1 MSENRPFSCILVIF
15 FCFCSVKSSN
25 ILWISGLASPSHQL
39 WSGVLLKALAA
50 RGHNITAL
58 SVDIE
63 GRKTPYVTHIHMEN
77 IYEFYYNKNKNLTK
91 MQKNSA
97 VNDVL
102 DLAHFRSDSCIPAFN
117 SRGVQILMDYP
128 KTFKFDL
135 VVHDFGASQ
144 CLLGFVPRFG
154 SPPLVGVSASTCPV
168 GIADISGNPMYPA
181 LIPANHLRVGYSMSF
196 FVRVYNVFIY
206 IYDNLVRQY
215 YMIPRQNEMARKYF
229 GDNDLDVG
237 AISRSSALTLVNL
250 SPADVMLPLFQTVI
264 PVGGMQIQDPAPL
277 DDVSFSNKS
286 YFDYLTPLPPHV
298 MVSTYY

>member
-1 MSENRPFSCILVIF
+1 MAEKTTFPCILV
-15 FCFCSVKSSN
+15 FCLCFWSVNSSN

-39 WSGVLLKALAA
+39 WSGVLLRALAA

-58 SVDIE
+58 SVDIQD
-63 GRKTPYVTHIHMEN
+63 RKTPNVTHIHMEN

-97 VNDVL
+97 VNDII
-102 DLAHFRSDSCIPAFN
+102 DLANFRSDSCIPAFN
-117 SRGVQILMDYP
+117 SRGAQTLMNYP
-128 KTFKFDL
+128 KNFTFDL
-135 VVHDFGASQ
+135 VVHDFAASQ

-154 SPPLVGVSASTCPV
+154 SPPLVGLSASTCPL
-168 GIADISGNPMYPA
+168 GIADISGNPLYPA

-206 IYDNLVRQY
+206 AFDNLVRQY
-215 YMIPRQNEMARKYF
+215 YMMPRQNEMARNYF
-229 GDNDLDVG
+229 GDNDLDLG

-264 PVGGMQIQDPAPL
+264 PVAGMQIQDPGPL
-277 DDVSFSNKS
+277 DDVRLSNKS
-286 YFDYLTPLPPHV
+286 TIYLPT
-298 MVSTYY
+298 